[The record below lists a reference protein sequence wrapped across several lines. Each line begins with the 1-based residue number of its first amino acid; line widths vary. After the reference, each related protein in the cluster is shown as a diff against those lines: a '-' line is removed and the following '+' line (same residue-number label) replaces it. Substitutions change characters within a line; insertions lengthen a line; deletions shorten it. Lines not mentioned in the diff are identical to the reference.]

1 MSYRLQF
8 LTSALREWNKLDPS
22 LQTQFK
28 KKLAERLEAPHVPSA
43 RLYGFDSVYKIKL
56 RTAGYRLAYQVLDDR
71 LLLVVV
77 AVGKRDRG
85 LVYERLAERL
95 KGDAR

>member
-1 MSYRLQF
+1 M
-8 LTSALREWNKLDPS
+8 
-22 LQTQFK
+22 
-28 KKLAERLEAPHVPSA
+28 
-43 RLYGFDSVYKIKL
+43 YKIKL
-56 RTAGYRLAYQVLDDR
+56 RTAGYRLAYQVLDDG
-71 LLLVVV
+71 LVIVVV